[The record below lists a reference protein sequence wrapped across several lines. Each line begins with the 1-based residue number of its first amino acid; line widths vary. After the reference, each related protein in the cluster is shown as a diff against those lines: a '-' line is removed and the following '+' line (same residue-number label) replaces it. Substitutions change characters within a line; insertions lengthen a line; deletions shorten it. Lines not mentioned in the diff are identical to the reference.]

1 VSKYKFKPIDLHRVN
16 TIPLRERESKVKVE
30 DFATPPR
37 PNGSFQEF
45 ISSFPHI
52 LAGDSFRQV
61 VDSIIKAK
69 SSGKPLI
76 WGMGAHPIKCGLSP
90 VITNLMEQGVIDAL
104 ALNGAGVIH
113 DVEVAL
119 IGQTSEE
126 VEKGLT
132 NGSFGMARET
142 SEVINH
148 AINEGVGSGLG
159 IGEAVGLRLTRLK
172 PPYLRY
178 SILATAYRLNIPV
191 TVHVAVG
198 TDVTHLHPSAQGEA
212 IGKGSHHD
220 FRLFAS
226 LVAELNGGGVFMN
239 VGSAVIIPEVLIKA
253 VSLVRNIGKELRNF
267 TTVDID
273 FIRGYRPYQNVVHR
287 PVLQG
292 GKGYSLIGHHEI
304 LLPLLAWA
312 IVERLPPKGK

>member
-1 VSKYKFKPIDLHRVN
+1 MSKYKFKPINLHRIN
-16 TIPLRERESKVKVE
+16 TFSLRERKSKVKVE

-37 PNGSFQEF
+37 PKGGFREF
-45 ISSFPHI
+45 LSSFPRI
-52 LAGDSFRQV
+52 LAGVTFRQV

-69 SSGKPLI
+69 RSGKPLI

-90 VITNLMEQGVIDAL
+90 VIIDLLERGVIDAL

-132 NGSFGMARET
+132 DGSFGMARET

-148 AINEGVGSGLG
+148 AISEGVGSELG
-159 IGEAVGLRLTRLK
+159 IGESIGLKLTRLN
-172 PPYLRY
+172 PPYLRH

-226 LVAELNGGGVFMN
+226 LVAELNKGGVFMN
-239 VGSAVIIPEVLIKA
+239 VGSAVIIPEVFVKA
-253 VSLVRNIGKELRNF
+253 VSLVRNMGRELKNF
-267 TTVDID
+267 TTADID
-273 FIRGYRPYQNVVHR
+273 FIRGYRASQNVVRR
-287 PVLQG
+287 PVLKG

-312 IVERLPPKGK
+312 IVERLPAKRK

>member
-1 VSKYKFKPIDLHRVN
+1 MSKYKFKPINLHRIN
-16 TIPLRERESKVKVE
+16 TISLRERKSKVKVE

-37 PNGSFQEF
+37 RKGGFREF
-45 ISSFPHI
+45 LSSFPRI
-52 LAGDSFRQV
+52 LAGVTFRQV

-69 SSGKPLI
+69 RSCKPLI

-90 VITNLMEQGVIDAL
+90 VIIDLMERGVIDAQ

-113 DVEVAL
+113 DVEVAI

-132 NGSFGMARET
+132 DGSFGMARET

-148 AINEGVGSGLG
+148 AISEGVGSELG
-159 IGEAVGLRLTRLK
+159 IGEAIGLKLTRLN
-172 PPYLRY
+172 PPYLRH

-198 TDVTHLHPSAQGEA
+198 TDVTHLHPSARGDF

-226 LVAELNGGGVFMN
+226 LVAELNKGGVFMN
-239 VGSAVIIPEVLIKA
+239 VGSAVIIPEVFVKA
-253 VSLVRNIGKELRNF
+253 VSLVRNMGRELKNF

-273 FIRGYRPYQNVVHR
+273 FIRGYRASQNVVRR
-287 PVLQG
+287 PVLKG

-312 IVERLPPKGK
+312 IVERLPGKKK